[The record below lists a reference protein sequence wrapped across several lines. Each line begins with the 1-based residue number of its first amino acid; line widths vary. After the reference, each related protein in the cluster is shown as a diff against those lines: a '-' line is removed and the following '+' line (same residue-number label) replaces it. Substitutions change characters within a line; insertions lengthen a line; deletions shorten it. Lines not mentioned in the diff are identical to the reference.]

1 MLGPMMLLIALLAL
15 SGVEGLQAADDPS
28 VAALETFKAE
38 YKARDVSARAQ
49 AVTTLAAT
57 QHDKVYLKL
66 GQLLTVD
73 DKDVRIAAAKG
84 LGGCSAEKKTK
95 PLNYLLAATG
105 PNLKEPTVLAAI
117 LEALGKLKQDAALP
131 EIEKHYRS
139 KQLPVGQ
146 AAIQAAAELKSWRS
160 VPGLINLLKWL
171 DDAAQEAPSLDGNS
185 NVPGVGGGG
194 VQDAGAVERQRT
206 LGPLVNKTL
215 QAITGKGMTGRQ
227 AWEAWYRETGGRF
240 KPEK

>member
-1 MLGPMMLLIALLAL
+1 MLRVMTIVMALLI
-15 SGVEGLQAADDPS
+15 QAAAEDPA
-28 VAALETFKAE
+28 VAALDTFKSE
-38 YKARDVSARAQ
+38 YKAKDASARAQ

-57 QHDKVYLKL
+57 QHDKVYGKL

-84 LGGCSAEKKTK
+84 LGACSAEKKTK
-95 PLNYLLAATG
+95 PMAYLIGATA
-105 PNLKEPTVLAAI
+105 PNAKEPAVLAAI
-117 LEALGKLKQDAALP
+117 LEALGKLKQEAALP

-146 AAIQAAAELKSWRS
+146 AAVQAAADLKSSRA

-171 DDAAQEAPSLDGNS
+171 EDAAQEAPSLDGGS

-194 VQDAGAVERQRT
+194 VQDAAAVERQRT
-206 LGPLVNKTL
+206 LGPLVNKAL
-215 QAITGKGMTGRQ
+215 QAITGRAMTGRL
-227 AWEAWYRETGGRF
+227 AWEAWYRETGGRV